1 MIGVPDFGLDL
12 FLNAAAFLGALM
24 AFEGIRQLLS
34 RGETAGESRNR
45 RIRMVSRGA
54 KPEDVLR
61 ILKPRADSWVFD
73 RLPVIGRLPVELRQ
87 AGITQPAG
95 RLVLLSAGLAVFL
108 ALVGS
113 RFFPLT
119 LTIPLAVLLFGVLP
133 LLALRMRAQKRI
145 EALTRQLPDAL
156 DLMSRGLRVGHPL
169 NTTMASVANEM
180 SDPVASEFGV
190 MVDQISY
197 GDELVDA
204 FRDLA
209 DRIGTEDARFLAVSV
224 AIQHGT
230 GGDLARMLSTLA
242 RVIRDR
248 LSMRRKI
255 KAISAEGRLSAA
267 FLSCIPVVIV
277 VAMTLLVPTYYGDI
291 SDDPAFRPA
300 AMVVVGLLVANA
312 LALRRLVNFKF

>member
-1 MIGVPDFGLDL
+1 MINVPDFSLDL
-12 FLNAAAFLGALM
+12 FLNAATFLGVLM

-34 RGETAGESRNR
+34 RGETAGETRNR
-45 RIRMVSRGA
+45 RLRMVSRGA

-61 ILKPRADSWVFD
+61 ILKPRADGWPFE
-73 RLPVIGRLPVELRQ
+73 RLPLVGQLPTELRQ
-87 AGITQPAG
+87 AGITQSAG
-95 RLVLLSAGLAVFL
+95 RLVLLCAGLTVIFAVS
-108 ALVGS
+108 GS
-113 RFFPLT
+113 RFFPVT
-119 LTIPLAVLLFGVLP
+119 LTIPFAILLFTALP
-133 LLALRMRAQKRI
+133 LVALRMRARKRI
-145 EALTRQLPDAL
+145 ETLTRQLPDAL

-169 NTTMASVANEM
+169 NTTMASVASEM

-267 FLSCIPVVIV
+267 FLSFIPVVIV

-291 SDDPAFRPA
+291 SDDPMFRPA
-300 AMVVVGLLVANA
+300 AIVVIGLLIANA